1 MRSIAIENAARART
15 RRLPCPLLL
24 YHQTTFASER
34 FIMSLLRPCTA
45 PGACVFWLYALLIAS
60 GLLLTGCAGRSAFSP
75 QEQQTIVVLPTKE
88 TLPIATLAP
97 VFLLQGTQLT
107 YNRIGRVVASGSS
120 DQETITIDT
129 QSPTIYTERRPFTT
143 ERGLYTNLIYRI
155 HFSELPYSL
164 IPFHLGA
171 GKHVG
176 LLVILTLDARQ
187 RVLLVTTANTC
198 GCYALTIPT
207 ATLPPSSYPEAWP
220 MTPIPLYGER
230 LPARLPAIGTD
241 DVLQAV
247 IRADVHR
254 IMDLQVVAR
263 ASLVDKTGVPATM
276 LPLDILDRLPL
287 DDGGTTSLYYKSW
300 PLSGHVKGAI
310 KPWES
315 LLLSLVSLDF
325 FVGMDKEYGDTG
337 KSGNPFYT
345 SLKPWNRSASDL
357 NDFPAYLRFNGWKL

>member
-1 MRSIAIENAARART
+1 MVTPHPCRAST
-15 RRLPCPLLL
+15 NHSFRL
-24 YHQTTFASER
+24 F
-34 FIMSLLRPCTA
+34 
-45 PGACVFWLYALLIAS
+45 ALLIVI
-60 GLLLTGCAGRSAFSP
+60 GLLITGCAGRSNLPP
-75 QEQQTIVVLPTKE
+75 QEQHITVVPQ
-88 TLPIATLAP
+88 ATEESPVAVLAP
-97 VFLLQGTQLT
+97 AFLLQGTQHP
-107 YNRIGRVVASGSS
+107 YNRIGQVVASSRG
-120 DQETITIDT
+120 DRETISINTE
-129 QSPTIYTERRPFTT
+129 SPVVYAESRPFST
-143 ERGLYTNLIYRI
+143 EKGVYTNLIYRI

-171 GKHVG
+171 GRHVG
-176 LLVILTLDARQ
+176 LLIILTLDARQ

-230 LPARLPAIGTD
+230 LPARLPAIETD

-263 ASLVDKTGVPATM
+263 ASLVDETGVPATM

-345 SLKPWNRSASDL
+345 SLKPWNRSASDM